1 MNSNPYAAAPALRI
15 NEEIFFTDIKG
26 KKKPRDRKQLS
37 KLLGKATPLLQ
48 QTLEPDEEIQYIAP
62 AISPYSVLE
71 ILTTGWVITVIRR
84 SLLVVTDRRILHLPT
99 KSDYTPK
106 SSISQIRFPD
116 IEEAKLTG
124 SLAKQLALRY
134 RNGKKESFTGFPGK
148 VAKKLSAILAGRTGQ
163 GTPTALAGRH
173 HICPRCQQPLTTKSF
188 TCTGCRLAFKD
199 QKKATQYSLLIPG
212 GGYFYT
218 GHPVMGIVDALVEGL
233 FLLVILGGIVLMID
247 GDASAVATIF
257 TFGVLLGLEKLL
269 TIYHSR
275 HYVTEFLPAKPKTA
289 LASTTHPVAQ
299 PDVAITP

>member
-1 MNSNPYAAAPALRI
+1 MNSNPYAPAPTLRI
-15 NEEIFFTDIKG
+15 NEEICFTDIKG
-26 KKKPRDRKQLS
+26 KTKPRDRKQLS
-37 KLLGKATPLLQ
+37 KLLDKATPLLQ
-48 QTLEPDEEIQYIAP
+48 HTLEPDEEIQYIAL

-84 SLLVVTDRRILHLPT
+84 CLLVVTDRRILHLPT

-124 SLAKQLALRY
+124 SLAKQLTLRY

-148 VAKKLSAILAGRTGQ
+148 VAKKLSAVLAGSTGQ

-173 HICPRCQQPLTTKSF
+173 HICPRCQQPLTTESF
-188 TCTGCRLAFKD
+188 TCAGCRLDFKS

-218 GHPVMGIVDALVEGL
+218 GHPVMGLLDAVVEIFFIL
-233 FLLVILGGIVLMID
+233 AVLGGLVLLAQ
-247 GDASAVATIF
+247 GDVEAVSVLIM
-257 TFGVLLGLEKLL
+257 FGVLLGLEKLL

-275 HYVTEFLPAKPKTA
+275 HYVTEFLPAKPKAA
-289 LASTTHPVAQ
+289 LSGATQAAVQ
-299 PDVAITP
+299 PEAAITP